1 MQEKMKDIKR
11 ELIEKGKKKGVLTFK
26 EISDAFED
34 IEVTPEEIER
44 LYDVFEKESIE
55 LVEDLDKELEEIE
68 VSKEELEDLSVPEG
82 INIDDH
88 VKMYL
93 KEIGKVNLLTPE
105 EELSLAKR
113 MADGEKAKEQPI
125 GVILAGEV
133 LELEDEKAVFVSGA
147 VQMQEL
153 SEKDGKL
160 EIGQDGMKHMME
172 EAAQYFPESHI
183 VGWGIVEE
191 GNPMSRNR
199 EVKKIQEREF
209 GQEGSLFLWKNAR
222 EQDEIFYAYKFGEL
236 MQIGG
241 HYIYYEKNPEM
252 QNYMINTR
260 KENGVTP
267 SEVVEDRAAKN
278 FRSAVREKMEYKE
291 QHQSS
296 AFAYITSAVLVLIV
310 LVIGITTVNNFD
322 KMKAVQNSLET
333 LSETVGGGQ
342 ADAKTRTETA
352 ETAKNNAKEASG
364 TVKKAEGTTTSET
377 SDGQLSDQDFYVV
390 QKGETLAGISQ
401 KLYGDTSHVK
411 AICKMNG
418 LSDGNLIY
426 IGQKLLLP

>member
-1 MQEKMKDIKR
+1 MERQIPKNVRQI
-11 ELIEKGKKKGVLTFK
+11 GNV
-26 EISDAFED
+26 SDSPK
-34 IEVTPEEIER
+34 I
-44 LYDVFEKESIE
+44 Y
-55 LVEDLDKELEEIE
+55 VEDYVDT
-68 VSKEELEDLSVPEG
+68 
-82 INIDDH
+82 
-88 VKMYL
+88 YL
-93 KEIGKVNLLTPE
+93 NQL
-105 EELSLAKR
+105 R
-113 MADGEKAKEQPI
+113 EKAKEQPV
-125 GVILAGEV
+125 GVILVGEV

-172 EAAQYFPESHI
+172 EAAQYFSESHI

-267 SEVVEDRAAKN
+267 SEVVEDRAAKD

-296 AFAYITSAVLVLIV
+296 KFAYITSALLVLIV

-322 KMKAVQNSLET
+322 KMKSVQTSLEN
-333 LSETVGGGQ
+333 LSKSMENGQ
-342 ADAKTRTETA
+342 TEEDTKTTTA
-352 ETAKNNAKEASG
+352 AEAKEGAKEVSG
-364 TVKKAEGTTTSET
+364 TVKKSEEAKVSKEGES
-377 SDGQLSDQDFYVV
+377 QLTDKDYYVV
-390 QKGETLAGISQ
+390 QKGETLAGISK